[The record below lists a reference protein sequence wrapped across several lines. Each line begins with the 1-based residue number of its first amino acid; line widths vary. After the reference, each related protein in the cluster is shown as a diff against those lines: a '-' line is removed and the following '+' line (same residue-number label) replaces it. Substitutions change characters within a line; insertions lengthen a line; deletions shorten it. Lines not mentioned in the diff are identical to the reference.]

1 MNAIEVHELSRRFGT
16 LEAVKSVSFDVKA
29 GELFGFL
36 GPNGAGK
43 STTINMLCTLLRPSS
58 GRASVNGFDVA
69 HQRSEVRRSIGLVF
83 QQTTVD
89 EYLSAEQNLRFHAY
103 AYAVPA
109 ELRDQRIKELLTM
122 VELWDRR
129 KSSVRTFSGG
139 MKRRLE
145 IARGLV
151 HHPRVLFLDEPTI
164 GLDPQTRRHIW
175 EYLLRL
181 REQEHL
187 TIFLTTQYLDEA
199 ENCGRIAII
208 DRGQIVALDTPDGLK
223 RAVGGDL
230 ITFSVADS
238 TAAAGEVKTRYGVDP
253 HVQDGVVRFHVP
265 AGDTF
270 LPEFVRTFPHK
281 LQSVS
286 LKRPSLEDVFITL
299 TGHEIR
305 DEELGA
311 REQMLAGGG
320 RWGRRGR

>member
-1 MNAIEVHELSRRFGT
+1 MSAIEVRDLARRFGT
-16 LEAVKSVSFDVKA
+16 LEAVKGVSFDVRE

-43 STTINMLCTLLRPSS
+43 TTTINMLCTLLRPSGGS
-58 GRASVNGFDVA
+58 ATVNGFDIA
-69 HQRSEVRRSIGLVF
+69 RQRSDVRRSIGLVF
-83 QQTTVD
+83 QQTTLD

-103 AYAVPA
+103 AYDVPA
-109 ELRDQRIKELLTM
+109 DLREHRIKELLTM

-129 KSSVRTFSGG
+129 KGSVRTFSGG

-175 EYLLRL
+175 DYLLRV
-181 REQEHL
+181 REQERL

-199 ENCGRIAII
+199 ENCDRIAII
-208 DRGQIVALDTPDGLK
+208 DRGSIVALDTPDGLK
-223 RAVGGDL
+223 RKVGGEL
-230 ITFSVADS
+230 ITFSAPDAG
-238 TAAAGEVKTRYGVDP
+238 AAAEEVKARYGVEP
-253 HVQDGVVRFHVP
+253 QVTDGTVRFHVTS
-265 AGDTF
+265 GDTF
-270 LPEFVRTFPHK
+270 LPDFVRTFPHQ

-286 LKRPSLEDVFITL
+286 LQRPTLDDVFITL

-305 DEELGA
+305 DSELDA
-311 REQMLAGGG
+311 REQLLHGAGG
-320 RWGRRGR
+320 WGRRGR